1 MWALLRTLMC
11 GLTVLFLVAPM
22 ALVVAISFSSAP
34 FLTFPPPGWSLQWYR
49 AVFTDPEWT
58 NALITSA
65 QIVIPTGILATSIG
79 TAAAIALVRVRF
91 PGRQL
96 AKGLLMAPL
105 VVPVIV
111 VGAGIYELYSQ
122 WGLNGTW
129 IGFVLAH
136 TMIATPYVLSIVA
149 AALETVSEHYENAAL
164 TLGASPWAAFKRVLF
179 PLISPAILSGLLF
192 AMAVSFDELVVSL
205 FISAPTFKPVTVQ
218 MWSDV
223 LGDVNPTI
231 AAIGSLLFAFSLLVL
246 IVESVMRR
254 AVRSGSSVST

>member
-1 MWALLRTLMC
+1 MWTLLRNSLC
-11 GLTVLFLVAPM
+11 GLTILFLVAPM
-22 ALVVAISFSSAP
+22 ALVLAISFSSAP

-49 AVFTDPEWT
+49 AVFIDPDWTD
-58 NALITSA
+58 ALITSA
-65 QIVIPTGILATSIG
+65 QIVIPTGVLATSIG
-79 TAAAIALVRVRF
+79 TAAAIAVVRVQF

-111 VGAGIYELYSQ
+111 VGGGIYEFYSQ
-122 WGLNGTW
+122 LDLNGTW

-136 TMIATPYVLSIVA
+136 TMITTPYVLSIVT
-149 AALETVSEHYENAAL
+149 AALETVSEHYEDAAL
-164 TLGASPWAAFKRVLF
+164 TLGASPWAAFTRVLF

-192 AMAVSFDELVVSL
+192 AMVVSFDELVVSL
-205 FISAPTFKPVTVQ
+205 FISSPIYKPVTVQ

-246 IVESVMRR
+246 IVESVMRH
-254 AVRSGSSVST
+254 VMRSSSSIAA